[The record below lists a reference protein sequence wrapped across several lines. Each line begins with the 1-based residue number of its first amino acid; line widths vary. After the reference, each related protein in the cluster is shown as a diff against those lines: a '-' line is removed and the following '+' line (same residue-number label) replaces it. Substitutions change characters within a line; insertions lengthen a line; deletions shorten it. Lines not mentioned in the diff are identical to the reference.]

1 MCERT
6 SQKEEAYH
14 FGAPLVRPNSPLL
27 AATQKIL
34 HEDCVAGREAA
45 LKIEL
50 SKKWDIYEI
59 PLSPLFL
66 VGENQLET

>member
-1 MCERT
+1 M
-6 SQKEEAYH
+6 YH
-14 FGAPLVRPNSPLL
+14 FGAPLVHPNSTLL

-34 HEDCVAGREAA
+34 HGDCVVGTEAA

-66 VGENQLET
+66 VGEKQTWSPIVNEL